1 MEGTH
6 KFYRF
11 FLYNVRK
18 CSSRSWRL
26 QLRFLHM
33 LSPASRLWRGFR
45 PSTSHACTQARAW
58 SGVNHTCQLRPSAFG
73 PFRPFPFL
81 SPPSPATHA
90 RAHTHLPLH
99 LLRPPCSA
107 LPRSVAQ
114 MGLKKQQRLR
124 PWGRPLGRYQTASPL
139 PTPPRAHP
147 FFFFCTPSPPP
158 PTSEVSGNVVLRRRA
173 W

>member
-1 MEGTH
+1 MQQQI
-6 KFYRF
+6 
-11 FLYNVRK
+11 LA
-18 CSSRSWRL
+18 
-26 QLRFLHM
+26 
-33 LSPASRLWRGFR
+33 SPVKI
-45 PSTSHACTQARAW
+45 PSHAIAGVEVLARV
-58 SGVNHTCQLRPSAFG
+58 SSEYITCMHTGTRLVGCKSHVSAPAQCLRSFPAFPLPVPSL
-73 PFRPFPFL
+73 PCHTR
-81 SPPSPATHA
+81 A
-90 RAHTHLPLH
+90 RTHTHLPLH